1 MRIRFFA
8 IALSAALLGLCA
20 CVGLTRTNGGEQAG
34 SMQSVQHI
42 VYMVQENRSFDHYF
56 GQLGQYRAA
65 NNFGPASDIDGLPA
79 TAWNA
84 ADNGTIIH
92 SFHLATTCLE
102 ELSDDWMESH
112 VDMNE
117 NHPGSSTILLDGFV
131 HIAGGYALAFGE
143 LDTLG
148 VRAMGYYTQDELPY
162 YYFLASQYATS
173 DRWFSPVPTESIP
186 NRIYLIAATSAGHA
200 HAPTDTYPCCEPQ
213 IPDTIFSEMQSA
225 GVSWK
230 IYYTDTLPNGQPL
243 TDLGQF
249 WPNFA
254 AQHAANIVPV
264 SQYFTDLA
272 NNTLPQV
279 SFIQAGLASGR
290 DEHPGGQTTTGEGGN
305 DIQKGALYVSNLI
318 NGLMSSSS
326 WPSSVFILS
335 YDEGGGFY
343 DHVPPQAA
351 VQPDGIKPLDL
362 IPDDSIIQPP
372 ANFNQTGFRLPLMVI
387 SPFSKRHYVSHTV
400 ADYTA
405 ILKLI
410 ETRFGL
416 PNLTQRD
423 AAQMDMSEFF
433 DFSNATVS
441 NIPLPP
447 AQPVAGLCN
456 PANLPAS
463 P

>member
-1 MRIRFFA
+1 MCTRFL
-8 IALSAALLGLCA
+8 ALALLAALLGLSS
-20 CVGLTRTNGGEQAG
+20 CVGLTRTGGGQQVG
-34 SMQSVQHI
+34 SAQSLHHI
-42 VYMVQENRSFDHYF
+42 IFMVQENRSFDHYF

-65 NNFGPASDIDGLPA
+65 NNFGAASDIDGLPA

-84 ADNGTIIH
+84 ADDGTILH
-92 SFHLATTCLE
+92 SFHLSTTCLD

-117 NHPGSSTILLDGFV
+117 NHPGSSTILLDGFA

-143 LDTLG
+143 SDTRG
-148 VRAMGYYTQDELPY
+148 VRAMGYYTDNELPY
-162 YYFLASQYATS
+162 YYFLASQFATS

-186 NRIYLIAATSAGHA
+186 NRIYMMAGTSAGHA
-200 HAPTDTYPCCEPQ
+200 HAPTDQYPCCEPQ
-213 IPDTIFSEMQSA
+213 IPKTIFHELQAA
-225 GVSWK
+225 GISWK

-243 TDLGQF
+243 TDIGQF

-272 NNTLPQV
+272 NNALPQV
-279 SFIQAGLASGR
+279 SFIQAGLGSGR
-290 DEHPGGQTTTGEGGN
+290 DEHPGGQITPGQGGN
-305 DIQKGALYVSNLI
+305 DIQKGALYVSSLI
-318 NGLMSSSS
+318 NALMGSSS
-326 WPSSVFILS
+326 WTSSAFILS
-335 YDEGGGFY
+335 FDEGGGFY
-343 DHVPPQAA
+343 DHVPPQSA

-362 IPDDSIIQPP
+362 IPSDSIINPP
-372 ANFNQTGFRLPLMVI
+372 ADFNQTGFRLPLMVV

-400 ADYTA
+400 ADNTA

-410 ETRFGL
+410 ETRFGVSS
-416 PNLTQRD
+416 LTQRD
-423 AAQMDMSEFF
+423 AAQIDMSEFF
-433 DFSNATVS
+433 DFTNAPSSNV
-441 NIPLPP
+441 PLPP

-456 PANLPAS
+456 PTDLPVS